1 MIKQQQ
7 QRTSMPQGT
16 TPLQNSN
23 LQFRQQSQ
31 KPINNININHQDFN
45 QQNMKKIFKRASY
58 HVAIA
63 YNIYLKKV

>member
-16 TPLQNSN
+16 PLQNNN

-31 KPINNININHQDFN
+31 KPINNINITNQDFN